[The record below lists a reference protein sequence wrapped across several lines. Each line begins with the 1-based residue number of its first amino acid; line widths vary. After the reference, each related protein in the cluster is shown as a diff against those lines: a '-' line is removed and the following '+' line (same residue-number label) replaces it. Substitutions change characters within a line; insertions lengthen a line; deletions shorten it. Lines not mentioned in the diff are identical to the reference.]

1 MCFCRDFIPDWA
13 YYQNLSLYLHPK
25 RYILKVMNGNLSTFV
40 KGKRKQFGLTQ
51 QELSEKSGVG
61 LRFVRELEQGKNT
74 LRMDKVNQ
82 VLALFGA
89 ELSATVINKNNE

>member
-1 MCFCRDFIPDWA
+1 M
-13 YYQNLSLYLHPK
+13 S
-25 RYILKVMNGNLSTFV
+25 NLSTFV
-40 KGKRKQFGLTQ
+40 KDKRKQFGLTQ
-51 QELSEKSGVG
+51 QDLSEKSGVG

-89 ELSATVINKNNE
+89 ELLATVINKK